1 MQGVQPDKSL
11 PSTGKRLNK
20 SGTVEQKKLNLRQMY
35 LKTRKKMLGTNDRTG
50 WLIQFFIYLILIT
63 IGFVY
68 LYPLIYMISTS
79 MKSLT
84 DLLDS
89 SIRWIPSNFYINN
102 YRQAFSVMNIK
113 ESLLGSIMISLVPT
127 FFQVVVTG
135 LVGYGFARFDF
146 VFKRTLMVLM
156 IFSFIVPPQVLMMPT
171 YVLYNDLGLL
181 GSLNSFIIPAALGQ
195 GLKSTIFVLIYY
207 QFFKQTPK
215 SLYEAAEV
223 DGAGEWTSFI
233 KIAVPMAVP
242 AIIIVFLFSFVW
254 YWNETYLVN
263 LYLGNGVSGGRVWT
277 TMPIQ
282 LQQFQ
287 NNYEAIYPVTASGP
301 NKLNEGITLAG
312 TMITLVPLLITYF
325 FLQNYFTESVD
336 KSGITGE

>member
-1 MQGVQPDKSL
+1 MQGVQPNKSHSRTKEKKGKAQL
-11 PSTGKRLNK
+11 VEEKRLILK
-20 SGTVEQKKLNLRQMY
+20 HRYLKIRKKLM
-35 LKTRKKMLGTNDRTG
+35 GTNDKTG
-50 WLIQFFIYLILIT
+50 WIIQFLIYLILIT
-63 IGFVY
+63 VGFVY
-68 LYPLIYMISTS
+68 LYPLIYMLSTS
-79 MKSLT
+79 MKSLS
-84 DLLDS
+84 DLLDT
-89 SIRWIPSNFYINN
+89 SIRWIPSEFYFEN

-113 ESLLGSIMISLVPT
+113 ESLLGSIMVSLVPT
-127 FFQVVVTG
+127 FFQVIVTG

-146 VFKRTLMVLM
+146 PFKRTMMFLMV
-156 IFSFIVPPQVLMMPT
+156 FSFIVPPQVLMMPT

-195 GLKSTIFVLIYY
+195 GIKSTIFVLIYY
-207 QFFKQTPK
+207 QFFRQTPK

-223 DGAGEWTSFI
+223 DGAGEWTSFF
-233 KIAVPMAVP
+233 KIAVPMAIP

-263 LYLGNGVSGGRVWT
+263 LYLGNNTSGGRVWT

-312 TMITLVPLLITYF
+312 TMITLIPLLITYF